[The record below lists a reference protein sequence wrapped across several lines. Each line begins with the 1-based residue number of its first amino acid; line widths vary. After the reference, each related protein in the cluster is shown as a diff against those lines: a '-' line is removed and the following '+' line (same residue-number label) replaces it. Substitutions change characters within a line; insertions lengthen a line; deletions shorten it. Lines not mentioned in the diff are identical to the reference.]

1 MREIGRSGCPINLTL
16 EILGDRW
23 SLIVLRDIMFGN
35 RRHFRELLAKSD
47 EGIASN
53 ILADRLKRLVERGL
67 LSRRDDA
74 THKQKAIY
82 SLTEMGIALVPVF
95 AAMGD
100 WGRRFL
106 PVTEELS
113 IRAEILAEGGPDLW
127 ERFMRELRHLHRDGL
142 ERSERGNRRIGD
154 LSGRCRLRCGL
165 HLRAGLARLM
175 ATAEHGLSADR
186 ARGDR
191 RHGGRHAPGKQA
203 GSETERERGVTG
215 PHAATRSRTVRNSIF
230 LS

>member
-1 MREIGRSGCPINLTL
+1 MRETGRSGCPINLTL

-23 SLIVLRDIMFGN
+23 SLIILRDIMFGN

-74 THKQKAIY
+74 SHKQKAIY

-106 PVTEELS
+106 PVTAELS
-113 IRAEILAEGGPDLW
+113 IRAEILAEGGAALW
-127 ERFMRELRHLHRDGL
+127 ERFMEELRF
-142 ERSERGNRRIGD
+142 
-154 LSGRCRLRCGL
+154 L
-165 HLRAGLARLM
+165 HLDAPRPEHSVLDELTQAYRDALAR
-175 ATAEHGLSADR
+175 
-186 ARGDR
+186 
-191 RHGGRHAPGKQA
+191 RHAA
-203 GSETERERGVTG
+203 EV
-215 PHAATRSRTVRNSIF
+215 ATTSA
-230 LS
+230 